1 MASDRRIRD
10 FRCFTFKGRM
20 RRKPF
25 WFWLLP
31 YFLTCCVL
39 GTLLALT
46 FIAADSSAALSIL
59 LLIIFFTGLVGT
71 VIACYAIFF
80 QRLHDIGLSGW
91 WAIGMMIFGV
101 ICAVVDSVFET
112 GVFSALDSIVNLIF
126 LLALGILLLSLKK
139 ISTDR
144 TPRRTVSSSI
154 GRKLRHRLT
163 ERRPPNNRKSIL
175 LLLPFSQKSFST
187 QHGTPSR

>member
-39 GTLLALT
+39 GALLALT
-46 FIAADSSAALSIL
+46 FIAADSSAALSIF
-59 LLIIFFTGLVGT
+59 LLIVFFAGLVGT

-101 ICAVVDSVFET
+101 ICAVVDSVFDT
-112 GVFSALDSIVNLIF
+112 GIFSALDSIVNLIF
-126 LLALGILLLSLKK
+126 LLALGVLPSQPAENKYGPNTEANGVFLYQPKAP
-139 ISTDR
+139 
-144 TPRRTVSSSI
+144 TPANEMAIT
-154 GRKLRHRLT
+154 H
-163 ERRPPNNRKSIL
+163 
-175 LLLPFSQKSFST
+175 
-187 QHGTPSR
+187 

>member
-1 MASDRRIRD
+1 MASHRRIRD

-39 GTLLALT
+39 GALLALT
-46 FIAADSSAALSIL
+46 FIAADSSAALSIF
-59 LLIIFFTGLVGT
+59 LLIVFFAGLVGT

-80 QRLHDIGLSGW
+80 QRQHDIGLSGW
-91 WAIGMMIFGV
+91 WAIAMMVFGV
-101 ICAVVDSVFET
+101 ICAVVDSVFDT

-126 LLALGILLLSLKK
+126 LLALGILPSRLSL
-139 ISTDR
+139 SA
-144 TPRRTVSSSI
+144 
-154 GRKLRHRLT
+154 
-163 ERRPPNNRKSIL
+163 KS
-175 LLLPFSQKSFST
+175 P
-187 QHGTPSR
+187 GTGG

>member
-10 FRCFTFKGRM
+10 FRCFTFKGCM

-39 GTLLALT
+39 GALLALT
-46 FIAADSSAALSIL
+46 FIAADSSAALSIF
-59 LLIIFFTGLVGT
+59 LLIVFFAGLVGT

-91 WAIGMMIFGV
+91 WAIAMMVFGV
-101 ICAVVDSVFET
+101 ICAVVDSVFDT

-126 LLALGILLLSLKK
+126 LLALGILPSQPEENKY
-139 ISTDR
+139 
-144 TPRRTVSSSI
+144 
-154 GRKLRHRLT
+154 G
-163 ERRPPNNRKSIL
+163 PNSEANGVFLYQPKAPAPADEVAI
-175 LLLPFSQKSFST
+175 T
-187 QHGTPSR
+187 H

>member
-39 GTLLALT
+39 GALLALT
-46 FIAADSSAALSIL
+46 FIAADSSAALSIF
-59 LLIIFFTGLVGT
+59 LLIVFFAGLVGT

-101 ICAVVDSVFET
+101 ICAVVDSV
-112 GVFSALDSIVNLIF
+112 
-126 LLALGILLLSLKK
+126 
-139 ISTDR
+139 
-144 TPRRTVSSSI
+144 TVSSSI
-154 GRKLRHRLT
+154 SRKPRHRRMKWRSHIN
-163 ERRPPNNRKSIL
+163 RRSISASL
-175 LLLPFSQKSFST
+175 LFFQKSFVT
-187 QHGTPSR
+187 QRGTPSR